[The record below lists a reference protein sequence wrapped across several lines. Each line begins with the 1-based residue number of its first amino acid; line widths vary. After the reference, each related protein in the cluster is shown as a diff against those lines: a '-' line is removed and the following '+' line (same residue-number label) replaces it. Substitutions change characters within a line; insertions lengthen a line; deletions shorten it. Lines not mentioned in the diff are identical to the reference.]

1 MRQPERRPFSTIA
14 PAGEMHPPGCCFTV
28 GRARNEQHGSST
40 RHLSAQEFYT
50 MRNSG
55 KITLTTVLIAALFL
69 ATVPV
74 LPFSRPYFFY
84 MMFWITMASAFNIIY
99 GFVGYLPFGYVMFYG
114 VGTYVTAVLWSRLGM
129 PVPLAILCSGAA
141 GVLLSLVFA
150 PTLRLKGIYF
160 AIVNF
165 SSAMVLRIVVANLP
179 EAWAGGSFGISMS
192 GAYKPLMSYYFML
205 ALTVISV
212 LVAMWLSRSRLG
224 IALRCIR
231 DDEAAAAVM
240 GINVSLSRLKAWML
254 SAAIPALAG
263 GIEAW
268 FTAIVDPDTS
278 FNMLTTAKAIVYAMF
293 GGLGTIIG
301 PIFGAAFMYG
311 LDDFIW
317 GRFPLLN
324 LLVLGLAIIFLIL
337 FLPRGVVGTLVH
349 RWPRLRQTIE

>member
-1 MRQPERRPFSTIA
+1 
-14 PAGEMHPPGCCFTV
+14 
-28 GRARNEQHGSST
+28 
-40 RHLSAQEFYT
+40 
-50 MRNSG
+50 
-55 KITLTTVLIAALFL
+55 
-69 ATVPV
+69 
-74 LPFSRPYFFY
+74 
-84 MMFWITMASAFNIIY
+84 
-99 GFVGYLPFGYVMFYG
+99 
-114 VGTYVTAVLWSRLGM
+114 
-129 PVPLAILCSGAA
+129 
-141 GVLLSLVFA
+141 
-150 PTLRLKGIYF
+150 
-160 AIVNF
+160 
-165 SSAMVLRIVVANLP
+165 MVLRIVVANLP